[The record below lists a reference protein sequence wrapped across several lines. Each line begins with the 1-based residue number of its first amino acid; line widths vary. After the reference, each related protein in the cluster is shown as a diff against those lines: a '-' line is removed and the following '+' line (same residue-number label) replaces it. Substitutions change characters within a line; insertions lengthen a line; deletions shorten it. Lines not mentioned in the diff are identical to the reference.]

1 MQKYSLFPSQEA
13 YLERLGS
20 RPYLFCG
27 MGSGKTVM
35 AMTRLSRAGYRK
47 VLVITKATVRDT
59 KVFELDRDKFGLEFD
74 TLEVQSHAWL
84 QKMTPQKALEYSD
97 FALIIDEAQCIAN
110 SQSKQGQGAF
120 ILCKAVKEY
129 LLLSGT
135 PMSNWAGA
143 TNYAKITN
151 FVKHKTEF
159 YKRFVIQE
167 KSYAH
172 KGMDIV
178 GYRNTDELVAWWSS
192 IAHRGYVTDFVELP
206 KKSVIKVDIPIKRK
220 AYVDMIKT
228 RMRDDEPLDSAPKL
242 TWALRQAAEE
252 APEKLQWVL
261 EKVEDAENAIVFV
274 NTLSA
279 LHKLSEKFTKAKIKH
294 GVWYSGKKDKFEDK
308 DVMIVQYQS
317 GGTGLNLQK
326 FNLTI
331 FLSPTYS
338 YIDYVQAEART
349 HRTGQE
355 KPCTFYQLRASN
367 TIDEAIYETLK
378 QKKDFDTKLINEY
391 VEGL

>member
-1 MQKYSLFPSQEA
+1 MSYFLFPSQEA
-13 YLERLGS
+13 YLERLGD

-59 KVFELDRDKFGLEFD
+59 RVFELDRDKFGLEFD

-120 ILCKAVKEY
+120 ILCKVVKEY

-151 FVKHKTEF
+151 FVKNKTEF
-159 YKRFVIQE
+159 YRRFVIQE

-178 GYRNTDELVAWWSS
+178 GYRNTDELARWWSS

-206 KKSVIKVDIPIKRK
+206 KKSVI
-220 AYVDMIKT
+220 
-228 RMRDDEPLDSAPKL
+228 
-242 TWALRQAAEE
+242 
-252 APEKLQWVL
+252 
-261 EKVEDAENAIVFV
+261 
-274 NTLSA
+274 
-279 LHKLSEKFTKAKIKH
+279 
-294 GVWYSGKKDKFEDK
+294 
-308 DVMIVQYQS
+308 
-317 GGTGLNLQK
+317 
-326 FNLTI
+326 
-331 FLSPTYS
+331 
-338 YIDYVQAEART
+338 
-349 HRTGQE
+349 
-355 KPCTFYQLRASN
+355 
-367 TIDEAIYETLK
+367 
-378 QKKDFDTKLINEY
+378 
-391 VEGL
+391 